1 MCDDLYYGSASQLLG
16 SGQRQDP
23 RDTGLWRWR
32 VAWVI
37 DLGFDVMETA
47 TFFLAEIGDNGI
59 QTGAR

>member
-1 MCDDLYYGSASQLLG
+1 
-16 SGQRQDP
+16 
-23 RDTGLWRWR
+23 
-32 VAWVI
+32 VI